1 MSFPAITDSGG
12 SSDASTPLESADV
25 DKIDYSSGL
34 SNVTFHQPDAMIYHR
49 VDNERFPADYLLVES
64 DDPSW
69 SQSDDRTLVL
79 RITPKRAGEFPIQVR
94 GWMCAS
100 S

>member
-1 MSFPAITDSGG
+1 M
-12 SSDASTPLESADV
+12 
-25 DKIDYSSGL
+25 DKIDYTSGL

-69 SQSDDRTLVL
+69 VS
-79 RITPKRAGEFPIQVR
+79 I
-94 GWMCAS
+94 
-100 S
+100 